1 MLFSYCLSP
10 YPQVFFLGFLSLPHL
25 RYFTPLVSS
34 QETPQYV
41 QDEELVERMRGD
53 MDGDTPQNHHV

>member
-1 MLFSYCLSP
+1 MLFFILFIPIPSG
-10 YPQVFFLGFLSLPHL
+10 FFSGFPPLPHL

-53 MDGDTPQNHHV
+53 MDGDTPQNHHF